1 MVEFK
6 VAREKKKILE
16 MRLWSYNKELIILQE
31 FEWDQMPKEMA
42 LKWSPLWIQIHN
54 LPLKSRT
61 RETGYSIGTII
72 GEVLEVDVVKTGVQ
86 WGKCWESELWWIGM
100 ATGWVWAGFF
110 DIQTQLAS
118 PPLLPKP
125 GPFNKRVFFLAL
137 NSARWVFASPMGPV
151 QTLLGLIHG
160 PIQPNLIKN
169 IYNKK

>member
-16 MRLWSYNKELIILQE
+16 MRLWSYDKELIILQE
-31 FEWDQMPKEMA
+31 FEGDQMPKEMA

-86 WGKCWESELWWIGM
+86 WGKC
-100 ATGWVWAGFF
+100 
-110 DIQTQLAS
+110 
-118 PPLLPKP
+118 
-125 GPFNKRVFFLAL
+125 
-137 NSARWVFASPMGPV
+137 
-151 QTLLGLIHG
+151 
-160 PIQPNLIKN
+160 
-169 IYNKK
+169 

>member
-86 WGKCWESELWWIGM
+86 WGKC
-100 ATGWVWAGFF
+100 
-110 DIQTQLAS
+110 
-118 PPLLPKP
+118 
-125 GPFNKRVFFLAL
+125 
-137 NSARWVFASPMGPV
+137 
-151 QTLLGLIHG
+151 
-160 PIQPNLIKN
+160 
-169 IYNKK
+169 